1 MKVERFS
8 LNNGVRVVYLNLPI
22 ESVSL
27 VVSVG
32 VGYRDEDSS
41 SLGVSHLLEH
51 LVFDGSRSYPTE
63 FEFSEA
69 AENLGGEING
79 TTEEYLTS
87 FEIKS
92 SKENFLEAAKIIS
105 ELVQYP
111 LFLKENFEKEKKV
124 IKAEM
129 VSRRDFFKKNPVKTV
144 LYGYLDGFDEMDYL
158 NREIK
163 NIDSLK
169 EEQVLKHFNE
179 NYHPKNM
186 VLGVV
191 GNIED
196 LKENLEKFFDK
207 NNTSNKARVIPKFNF
222 PSPKVERISDTE
234 EVKSIFFTWFGPG
247 MFESERAV
255 FDICA
260 KIISK
265 GENGVV
271 KAIRFDEGL
280 AYEVDAFLN
289 DDEQKGVFIVS
300 VKTNSEHMDRVEG
313 IVKEKVFAVK
323 NVSEKEVEAAKKSVL
338 AEEILKTEDYLDDAR
353 EISNFEL
360 YNKPTPF
367 EGYIEEL
374 RKVTANDIKKFAE
387 KYLNENFVL
396 ITSKK

>member
-1 MKVERFS
+1 
-8 LNNGVRVVYLNLPI
+8 
-22 ESVSL
+22 
-27 VVSVG
+27 
-32 VGYRDEDSS
+32 
-41 SLGVSHLLEH
+41 
-51 LVFDGSRSYPTE
+51 
-63 FEFSEA
+63 
-69 AENLGGEING
+69 
-79 TTEEYLTS
+79 
-87 FEIKS
+87 
-92 SKENFLEAAKIIS
+92 
-105 ELVQYP
+105 
-111 LFLKENFEKEKKV
+111 
-124 IKAEM
+124 
-129 VSRRDFFKKNPVKTV
+129 
-144 LYGYLDGFDEMDYL
+144 
-158 NREIK
+158 
-163 NIDSLK
+163 
-169 EEQVLKHFNE
+169 
-179 NYHPKNM
+179 
-186 VLGVV
+186 
-191 GNIED
+191 
-196 LKENLEKFFDK
+196 
-207 NNTSNKARVIPKFNF
+207 
-222 PSPKVERISDTE
+222 
-234 EVKSIFFTWFGPG
+234 

-396 ITSKK
+396 ITSKS